1 MHLSKYIS
9 ILKKSINKNIL
20 ESWNFIG
27 NIGDEEGINL
37 KKLKIDHKT
46 TYKSLNHIYL
56 REISGNAQD
65 MQLRKSV

>member
-1 MHLSKYIS
+1 M
-9 ILKKSINKNIL
+9 KKSFNKNIL

-37 KKLKIDHKT
+37 KKLKIDYKT
-46 TYKSLNHIYL
+46 KYKSLNHIYL

-65 MQLRKSV
+65 MQLKKSV